1 MRANHLLAYLQVAV
15 LLMVDDIAEYAM
27 FYWLW

>member
-15 LLMVDDIAEYAM
+15 SLMVDDIAEYAM